1 VPSGAAGAGAEP
13 CGAAG
18 AAEGAPRARRRP
30 QLGTLRIGDD
40 SWLPAGARDTVHV
53 TA

>member
-18 AAEGAPRARRRP
+18 AAPRARHRP
-30 QLGTLRIGDD
+30 ELGTLRIGDD